1 MMPLARDV
9 QHRLTGQAAQSR
21 GSKFWKRKTEAGE
34 HCGVVG
40 FGSGGAKDAV
50 NIWRLPPK
58 SLAKGLDQMPFD
70 LRRERVVTPRGQL
83 RVERCD
89 DCIRR
94 DPHAGRRRIEQPEV
108 PRMGR
113 VDLGTSELFDH
124 KLHRLER
131 IARPSEVKTG

>member
-1 MMPLARDV
+1 MMPVAGDV

-58 SLAKGLDQMPFD
+58 SLAQGLDLMPLA
-70 LRRERVVTPRGQL
+70 LRRERVVAASGPL
-83 RVERCD
+83 KVERCD
-89 DCIRR
+89 DCIRPH
-94 DPHAGRRRIEQPEV
+94 PHAGR
-108 PRMGR
+108 
-113 VDLGTSELFDH
+113 L
-124 KLHRLER
+124 RL
-131 IARPSEVKTG
+131 